1 MTVHVVATGGTISS
15 HHDGTGWTNL
25 TGAELVAELG
35 PLPVDVE
42 VHDVAAGPS
51 SNLSVDDME
60 RIAVTVRELLA
71 GGAEGVVVIHGT
83 DTMELTAFV
92 TQLLLGTDATRRA
105 VVFTG
110 SMRVHSHPQP
120 DGTQNLRD
128 AIAVATSP
136 AAVGREVLVCL
147 EGALHAADRVHK
159 VNAASVDAF
168 TSYPFEPVGAVR
180 GSAVTFLGPAP
191 VRPAAPGLHGPVPL
205 VVCHPGI
212 AADAV
217 PAGTPGLVVA
227 GFGDLNVP
235 HDLWAPMLTA
245 AGAGALVA
253 LASQVFAPNAGDADL
268 HALGAVGAGGLSPQ
282 KARLAVMA
290 ALAAAPDRDTAIDF
304 LHQYALPFDAGD
316 RSTTA

>member
-15 HHDGTGWTNL
+15 HHDGTEWGNL

-35 PLPVDVE
+35 ELPVDVQ

-51 SNLSVDDME
+51 SNLSDSDME
-60 RIAVTVRELLA
+60 RIAVAVRDLLA
-71 GGAEGVVVIHGT
+71 DGADGVVVVHGT

-92 TQLLLGTDATRRA
+92 TQLLLGTDAARRP

-110 SMRVHSHPQP
+110 SMRVHSHPRP

-128 AIAVATSP
+128 AITVAASP
-136 AAVGREVLVCL
+136 AAVGREVLLCL

-168 TSYPFEPVGAVR
+168 TSYPFEPVGAVH
-180 GSAVTFLGPAP
+180 GAEVSFSQPAAA
-191 VRPAAPGLHGPVPL
+191 RPASNGLRGPVPL

-212 AADAV
+212 GAGAV
-217 PAGTPGLVVA
+217 PVDAPGLVVA

-235 HDLWAPMLTA
+235 HALWGPMLKAAA
-245 AGAGALVA
+245 AGSLVT
-253 LASQVFAPNAGDADL
+253 LASQVFTPNAGDADL

-290 ALAAAPDRDTAIDF
+290 ALATGSRDDAIHF